1 MTGIIVTGHG
11 RFSEG
16 ITSALELILGKQE
29 NYLYVNF
36 SEGDTATELEKNL
49 DDAFQQM
56 KELENIIVFTDLLSG
71 SPFNTCIMK
80 AMSDERIRVFYG
92 TNLAMLIETISE
104 RNFGTEFEKLLET
117 AKLAA
122 AQTGI
127 FDAGLVDDD
136 DDFS

>member
-1 MTGIIVTGHG
+1 MVGIIVAGHG

-36 SEGDTATELEKNL
+36 PEGDTATELEKNI
-49 DDAFQQM
+49 DDAFEQM
-56 KELENIIVFTDLLSG
+56 KEMENIIVFTDLLSG

-80 AMSDERIRVFYG
+80 AISDERIRVFYG
-92 TNLAMLIETISE
+92 TNLAMLLETVSE
-104 RNFGTEFEKLLET
+104 RNCGTEFEELVEI
-117 AKLAA
+117 AKLAG
-122 AQTGI
+122 TKVGI
-127 FDAGLVDDD
+127 FDASIVDE